1 MTVFPE
7 WFFNALI
14 LAALILTGLSAA
26 GLLSL
31 LFRDWKK
38 GRLW

>member
-1 MTVFPE
+1 MFPE

-14 LAALILTGLSAA
+14 LAALVLTAVSAIS
-26 GLLSL
+26 LMVL

-38 GRLW
+38 GNLW